1 MDTDQTRNQGKFVS
15 KNFLTSANSCKKK
28 RSIISS
34 VFIDSLLKCNDLDE
48 SFKLVLAS
56 WQTQLPPNHP
66 EHFKIYMNNMF
77 GHTNGFIFVYI
88 EHKNKYL
95 YLRTRGVSHWVVVK
109 RVICT
114 HAGKDFGRDL
124 APSKWNKGVLRAVSL
139 ENGHLL
145 NVVWLFDLQKKSVHL
160 LYIIVQPKQMKKC
173 TRQCCQCFKY
183 WSKACEILILKLQN
197 KMNEDWSLQKINIFI
212 KRFKIWAT
220 VSSIAFKS
228 TNQILSL
235 HLE

>member
-1 MDTDQTRNQGKFVS
+1 MDTDPTRNQGKFVS

-34 VFIDSLLKCNDLDE
+34 VFIDSLLKCNNLDE

-145 NVVWLFDLQKKSVHL
+145 NVVWLFDLQKKVFTCYTS
-160 LYIIVQPKQMKKC
+160 LYNPNRWKNVLDNAVDVISSDPKPV
-173 TRQCCQCFKY
+173 KY
-183 WSKACEILILKLQN
+183 WFWNCKIKWM
-197 KMNEDWSLQKINIFI
+197 KTGVLQKINIFI
-212 KRFKIWAT
+212 KRFKIWAP
-220 VSSIAFKS
+220 VPSVAFKS
-228 TNQILSL
+228 TNQILYL

>member
-1 MDTDQTRNQGKFVS
+1 MDTDPTRNQGKFVS

-34 VFIDSLLKCNDLDE
+34 VFIDSLLKCNNLDE

-77 GHTNGFIFVYI
+77 GHNNGFIFVYI

-124 APSKWNKGVLRAVSL
+124 APSKWNKGVLRAMSL

-145 NVVWLFDLQKKSVHL
+145 NVVWLFDLQKKVFTCYTS
-160 LYIIVQPKQMKKC
+160 LYNPNRWINVLDNAVDVISSDPKPV
-173 TRQCCQCFKY
+173 KY
-183 WSKACEILILKLQN
+183 WFWNCKIKWM
-197 KMNEDWSLQKINIFI
+197 KTGVLQKINIFI
-212 KRFKIWAT
+212 KRF
-220 VSSIAFKS
+220 
-228 TNQILSL
+228 
-235 HLE
+235 

>member
-1 MDTDQTRNQGKFVS
+1 MDTDPTRNQGKFVS

-77 GHTNGFIFVYI
+77 GHNNGFIFVYI

-173 TRQCCQCFKY
+173 TRLLGTDPKPVKY
-183 WSKACEILILKLQN
+183 WYWNCKIKWM
-197 KMNEDWSLQKINIFI
+197 KTGVLQKINIFI
-212 KRFKIWAT
+212 KRFKIWAP
-220 VSSIAFKS
+220 VPSVAFKS
-228 TNQILSL
+228 TNQILYL

>member
-1 MDTDQTRNQGKFVS
+1 M
-15 KNFLTSANSCKKK
+15 
-28 RSIISS
+28 
-34 VFIDSLLKCNDLDE
+34 
-48 SFKLVLAS
+48 
-56 WQTQLPPNHP
+56 QLPPNHP

-114 HAGKDFGRDL
+114 HAGKDFGRDF

-145 NVVWLFDLQKKSVHL
+145 NVV
-160 LYIIVQPKQMKKC
+160 
-173 TRQCCQCFKY
+173 
-183 WSKACEILILKLQN
+183 
-197 KMNEDWSLQKINIFI
+197 
-212 KRFKIWAT
+212 
-220 VSSIAFKS
+220 
-228 TNQILSL
+228 
-235 HLE
+235 

>member
-1 MDTDQTRNQGKFVS
+1 MDTDPTRNQGKFVS

-34 VFIDSLLKCNDLDE
+34 VFIDSLLKCNNLDE

-56 WQTQLPPNHP
+56 WQTQLPSNHP

-77 GHTNGFIFVYI
+77 GHNNGFIFVYI

-145 NVVWLFDLQKKSVHL
+145 NVVWLFDLPKKVFTCYTS
-160 LYIIVQPKQMKKC
+160 LYNPNRWKNVLDNAV
-173 TRQCCQCFKY
+173 KY
-183 WSKACEILILKLQN
+183 WFWNCKIKWM
-197 KMNEDWSLQKINIFI
+197 KTGVLQKINIFI
-212 KRFKIWAT
+212 KGFKIWAP
-220 VSSIAFKS
+220 VPSIAFKS
-228 TNQILSL
+228 TNQILYL

>member
-1 MDTDQTRNQGKFVS
+1 MDTDPTRNQGKFVS

-34 VFIDSLLKCNDLDE
+34 VFIDSLLKCNNLDE

-56 WQTQLPPNHP
+56 WQTQLPSNHP

-114 HAGKDFGRDL
+114 HAGKDFGRDF

-173 TRQCCQCFKY
+173 TRQRCRCYKF
-183 WSKACEILILKLQN
+183 WSKACEILILKLRN
-197 KMNEDWSLQKINIFI
+197 KMNEDWSFTKN
-212 KRFKIWAT
+212 K
-220 VSSIAFKS
+220 
-228 TNQILSL
+228 
-235 HLE
+235 HLY